1 MIFQITEFFCYR
13 YTRISEHQLA
23 KNCCVPGC
31 TFLLNMILIPFNHR
45 ISEKKIKLNKKK
57 RYNPCLP
64 NLLLFSTDAASYIKK
79 YANLI
84 LSLLHPR
91 DLLSLNLLSYYI
103 FRLPKISVIQ
113 QSHHM
118 INNFTAFQKS
128 KWIIVKLLLQIKVSS
143 KKSMIS
149 VFTFSTN
156 SHQPRIKYMRFL
168 L

>member
-1 MIFQITEFFCYR
+1 MISKLI
-13 YTRISEHQLA
+13 QLM
-23 KNCCVPGC
+23 N
-31 TFLLNMILIPFNHR
+31 I
-45 ISEKKIKLNKKK
+45 KKIKLNKKK

-128 KWIIVKLLLQIKVSS
+128 K
-143 KKSMIS
+143 
-149 VFTFSTN
+149 
-156 SHQPRIKYMRFL
+156 
-168 L
+168 